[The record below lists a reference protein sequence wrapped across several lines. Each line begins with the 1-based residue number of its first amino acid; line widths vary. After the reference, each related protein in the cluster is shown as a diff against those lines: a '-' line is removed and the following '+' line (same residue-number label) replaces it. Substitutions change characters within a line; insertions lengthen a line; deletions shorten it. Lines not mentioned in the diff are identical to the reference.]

1 MKFYVYNES
10 VMKIMYIDSQ
20 NVHKAIEKLWWIID
34 REKFYKYSKL
44 KFNVDK
50 IKFFVWYIEKYKDF
64 YIHLKNVWY
73 DLVYKKAIILS
84 DWTTKWNVD
93 IDIAISSLV
102 DFYENDLEKF
112 YLVSSDWDYNTL
124 VELMSKKWILW
135 RVLIPSRQ
143 SVSILL
149 KKAAWPN
156 IQSIQDIKFLLEK
169 I

>member
-1 MKFYVYNES
+1 MR
-10 VMKIMYIDSQ
+10 IMYIDSQ

-44 KFNVDK
+44 KFDVDE
-50 IKFFVWYIEKYKDF
+50 IKFFVWYLQQYQKF
-64 YIHLKNVWY
+64 YNKLKNIWY
-73 DLVYKKAIILS
+73 DVVYKYAMILP

-135 RVLIPSRQ
+135 RVIIPSRQ
-143 SVSILL
+143 SASILL
-149 KKAAWPN
+149 KKAAWSS
-156 IQSIQDIKFLLEK
+156 IQSIQDLKFQLENK
-169 I
+169 